1 LKIAE
6 FYFREYMHMIIQ
18 STTTAELKEILDYL
32 KKDIQNCLYIYIDL
46 VQYGITNPNMKVW
59 TSREEGTIDLVV
71 MKYHNGFQI
80 YSKETDRDVN
90 DILELVKEY
99 NPERI
104 SGNEAIIKQLEPLCK
119 NNYKGS
125 YGVVFHRTKE
135 QLYGWPTEKQCA
147 FANVS
152 DIPEIADLLLAEK
165 EFGDYYTK
173 DELVKQLEDRYHTK
187 MGRSM
192 VIRESGKIVG
202 HMATFA
208 ETHDIA
214 IVSGTVMD
222 KNYRNT
228 DHFNTLNNEF
238 HDQICRIEQKDVY
251 FFSTSKR
258 HIAFFNRYFEICA
271 TYGKLVKIK

>member
-1 LKIAE
+1 
-6 FYFREYMHMIIQ
+6 MI
-18 STTTAELKEILDYL
+18 TRLTAKSEVENVLSYL
-32 KKDIQNCLYIYIDL
+32 KKDVQNCLYIYIDL
-46 VQYGITNPNMKVW
+46 VRYGIANPNMMVW
-59 TSREEGTIDLVV
+59 ISKEKGTINSVI
-71 MKYHNGFQI
+71 MKYHDGFQI
-80 YSKETDRDVN
+80 YSKEAIRDVN
-90 DILELVKEY
+90 DILKLIQQY
-99 NPERI
+99 HPERI
-104 SGNEAIIKQLEPLCK
+104 SGNESIIKQLERLCK
-119 NNYKGS
+119 DDYKGS

-135 QLYGWPTEKQCA
+135 QLYGWPIERRCD
-147 FANVS
+147 FADLS
-152 DIPEIADLLLAEK
+152 DILEIADLLLAEK

-173 DELVKQLEDRYHTK
+173 EEMIKQLEDRYRTK

-192 VIRESGKIVG
+192 VIRDSGKIVG

-208 ETHDIA
+208 ETDDIA

-222 KNYRNT
+222 KHYRNT

-258 HIAFFNRYFEICA
+258 HIAFFSKYFEICA